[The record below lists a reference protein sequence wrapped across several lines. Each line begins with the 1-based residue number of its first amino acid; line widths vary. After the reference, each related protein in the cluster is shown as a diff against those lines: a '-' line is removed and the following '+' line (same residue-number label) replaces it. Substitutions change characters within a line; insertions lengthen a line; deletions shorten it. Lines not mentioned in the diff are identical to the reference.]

1 MERLYIPIHF
11 IVFFF
16 KPVNLGCKAYDTIVL
31 CVRFIRPLLI
41 PLEYLAAKFSGEASR
56 QKALGHPNPNPLH
69 LVIDVKEDVNGTTYD
84 RAVRKYLAGGPPSCL
99 SGQPH
104 GAQANTDQGNAKPET
119 ATEPETESQPEL
131 TQIGQS
137 TKCVPVSGGEVIA
150 MYHNAH
156 AFLGLPEPYMH
167 SSTGG
172 NPAAARSCSVLPNV
186 TAAHSQL
193 GLHTTLFSSP
203 VATRSSISVN
213 RHRKSL
219 ITGGGNP
226 STQIIYASSSTPN
239 LHIQPGVA
247 QREMHTLVTHP
258 QHHQM
263 GRLSVPTRETRRS
276 TEQGY
281 SVSDSDENGPAAI
294 IHDENDDDDN
304 RSYSQTAVIS
314 IHSPSTST
322 LRTTLGTDDD
332 GPFLADPRITPVMPE
347 STQRYSKRGVISREH
362 TNISIAPLTLAFR
375 EPVAPSGWVKM
386 VHPEG
391 GRYYYHP
398 EKCVYTDADL
408 LDGRIL
414 VQLIEDLETIQ
425 QFILNHNLSLPE
437 GCHLVVDLSY
447 ELDEIK
453 TTYFF
458 VDHHT
463 RSIFFLDIFE
473 AQNLSGWYEAPGS
486 TSQSHL
492 RLEIEAQYWFFVQLY
507 PDSLSLSLALICE
520 LRDIVMH
527 YVGDV
532 MTSPSSTTPFS
543 ADKLDKILSHTN
555 MMEGNVGPGLAAVG
569 NMSCLA
575 RYFYL
580 FSHTKFIHFAGE
592 PNARLDRNT
601 SAYGEHT
608 QSRTWFIKIASSLL
622 FYGPDYYLQTIQ
634 SIWVDRIC
642 HKNEWDV
649 VISKVNEEWKEV
661 VLFSVIL
668 LNANGVF
675 ISTQDVHVSTTA
687 RDVGYISVAASI
699 GSLAAALLLTTK
711 TRRNNLR
718 AAEDVQ
724 SFLSANNNTRFGLEA
739 LSTIC
744 ALPHALLTWGSVFLA
759 LASSICV
766 RLTSHPESS
775 LPES

>member
-1 MERLYIPIHF
+1 MERLYIPIHIF
-11 IVFFF
+11 VSFF
-16 KPVNLGCKAYDTIVL
+16 KPVKLGCKAYDTIAK
-31 CVRFIRPLLI
+31 CIRFIRQLLKFLSTKLTRKASQQKDAN
-41 PLEYLAAKFSGEASR
+41 PTSLRPAVDMKYDVDVSGRTNEGAVYKYAGWSRLYLPR
-56 QKALGHPNPNPLH
+56 QL
-69 LVIDVKEDVNGTTYD
+69 Y
-84 RAVRKYLAGGPPSCL
+84 
-99 SGQPH
+99 
-104 GAQANTDQGNAKPET
+104 GAQTKPNQRRSEPLPKAET
-119 ATEPETESQPEL
+119 AIEPEFQPEL
-131 TQIGQS
+131 TRS
-137 TKCVPVSGGEVIA
+137 TKCVPVSGGEVIP
-150 MYHNAH
+150 MYHSAH
-156 AFLGLPEPYMH
+156 AFLGLPEPYIH
-167 SSTGG
+167 SSIGG
-172 NPAAARSCSVLPNV
+172 NPAAARCSSILPNV
-186 TAAHSQL
+186 MAAHSHL

-213 RHRKSL
+213 CKALVS
-219 ITGGGNP
+219 GGGGYPNTQLISG
-226 STQIIYASSSTPN
+226 STSTPN
-239 LHIQPGVA
+239 LHNQPGVT
-247 QREMHTLVTHP
+247 QREMHTLVTRH
-258 QHHQM
+258 QHHQT
-263 GRLSVPTRETRRS
+263 GRLSVPTGETRRS

-281 SVSDSDENGPAAI
+281 SVSDSDDNDPDAI

-322 LRTTLGTDDD
+322 LQTTLGTGDD
-332 GPFLADPRITPVMPE
+332 GPFLANPRITPVMPE
-347 STQRYSKRGVISREH
+347 STQRYSRRGAIPREH
-362 TNISIAPLTLAFR
+362 TNILISPLTVSFR
-375 EPVAPSGWVKM
+375 EPVAPPDWVKM

-398 EKCVYTDADL
+398 EKHVYTDADL
-408 LDGRIL
+408 LDPRIL
-414 VQLIEDLETIQ
+414 AQVFEDLETIET
-425 QFILNHNLSLPE
+425 FILGNNLSLPA
-437 GCHLVVDLSY
+437 GFHLVIDLYY
-447 ELDEIK
+447 ELEEVK

-463 RSIFFLDIFE
+463 RSIFFLDLFE

-492 RLEIEAQYWFFVQLY
+492 RLEIEAQYCDALCWRYQKLLIQAMALLIQ
-507 PDSLSLSLALICE
+507 DSIFKLHFL
-520 LRDIVMH
+520 V
-527 YVGDV
+527 DV

-543 ADKLDKILSHTN
+543 ADKLDKILSHTK
-555 MMEGNVGPGLAAVG
+555 MMEGNVGPGLAAIG

-601 SAYGEHT
+601 SAYGEHM
-608 QSRTWFIKIASSLL
+608 QRRTWLIKIASSLL
-622 FYGPDYYLQTIQ
+622 FYGPDYYFQTIQ

-661 VLFSVIL
+661 VIFSVIL

-675 ISTQDVHVSTTA
+675 ISIQDGYVSTVA
-687 RDVGYISVAASI
+687 RNIGYLSVVASI

-744 ALPHALLTWGSVFLA
+744 ALPHALLTWG
-759 LASSICV
+759 
-766 RLTSHPESS
+766 TDK
-775 LPES
+775 